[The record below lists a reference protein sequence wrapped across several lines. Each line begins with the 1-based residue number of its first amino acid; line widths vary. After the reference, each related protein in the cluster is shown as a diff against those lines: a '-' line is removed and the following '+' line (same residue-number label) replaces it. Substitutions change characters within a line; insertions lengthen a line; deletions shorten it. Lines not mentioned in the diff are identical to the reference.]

1 MLEFYLLK
9 HFKLCMC
16 KFQTKIRNINL
27 GDGKGKRIHTINI
40 NINIYIYINNRRYPR
55 IFIEYLKS
63 LSSNRI

>member
-27 GDGKGKRIHTINI
+27 GDGKGKRIHTL
-40 NINIYIYINNRRYPR
+40 YIYI
-55 IFIEYLKS
+55 IGVILGFLLDI
-63 LSSNRI
+63 